1 MNNGNVGPGNNLAQN
16 FERSMTEAP
25 QFNPEFLPEPE
36 DKEKDPGDNL
46 ESVGNNP
53 NANNGLTYID
63 PMMLGAST
71 INAAGLD
78 EKVRV
83 AALGEVVD
91 EAPAGMKKLTEDQ
104 IIGTDINTSKFAKDG
119 VSNELAK
126 KLDANKK
133 EPNLYRQMLNFV
145 EQSKKSLAESFVDRK
160 YLDGGKK

>member
-1 MNNGNVGPGNNLAQN
+1 M
-16 FERSMTEAP
+16 
-25 QFNPEFLPEPE
+25 
-36 DKEKDPGDNL
+36 
-46 ESVGNNP
+46 
-53 NANNGLTYID
+53 
-63 PMMLGAST
+63 
-71 INAAGLD
+71 
-78 EKVRV
+78 
-83 AALGEVVD
+83 D
-91 EAPAGMKKLTEDQ
+91 EAPAGMKALTEDQ